1 MSSTQEGHDKKKFT
15 IIVNG
20 RPKDVEVEELS
31 FEDVVKLAFPN
42 PPTGGNIVFTVTF
55 RGADEDPSQGTLIPG
70 EKVEIK
76 DGTKFD
82 VTATDKS

>member
-1 MSSTQEGHDKKKFT
+1 MSEGTDKKKLT

-20 RPKDVEVEELS
+20 RPKAVEMEKLS
-31 FEDVVKLAFPN
+31 FEEVVKLAFPTL
-42 PPTGGNIVFTVTF
+42 PTGGNIVFTVTF
-55 RGADEDPSQGTLIPG
+55 RGADEEPSQGTLTAG
-70 EKVEIK
+70 ETVEVK